1 MWKNFQHL
9 CAVSTIIIK
18 KASVYIEKM
27 NLGILYMLYLSA
39 FFVSCSDIF
48 TYEKIRRIV
57 NEADDCSLDDVDYID
72 RYSTKLYWIWTNS
85 FFRYLRIKT
94 YIYENDE
101 IYESIK
107 NVNNKILEIFKD
119 NIFSSKNKDE
129 FIRNALTILSNEK
142 TLKKSIDLYVPK
154 NTVKF
159 FQEISEQQ
167 LIHLFIEE
175 KKNLINSFN
184 KLKMFDK
191 FRDVA
196 NSKYYYHKKLLE
208 NRWEPKID
216 DTEVSDKK
224 EKNNYNTQSDNV
236 KYKRVKNVITFN
248 FEDIP
253 HIKQV
258 YFDYYDK
265 NKWNKYFYFN
275 SDEEKVDIDQMLDVF
290 SKEIKTY

>member
-1 MWKNFQHL
+1 
-9 CAVSTIIIK
+9 
-18 KASVYIEKM
+18 M

-275 SDEEKVDIDQMLDVF
+275 SDEEKVDM
-290 SKEIKTY
+290 